1 MTMYDQ
7 YFDRRESYTTTE
19 VLRRAYALGVASVC
33 GDPDDGAYDRL
44 KERSPDTYDRSIV
57 ELAYE
62 EGRAEALELEATAE
76 TREEIWNRLVE
87 TTLDPGTTDGA
98 DLPKGLPDLLS
109 RGKGEEAS
117 PAAGPPERLD
127 LPSFLRR

>member
-1 MTMYDQ
+1 MYDR
-7 YFDRRESYTTTE
+7 YFEERETYTTTE

-62 EGRAEALELEATAE
+62 EGRAEALELEATVE
-76 TREEIWNRLVE
+76 DDEEIWGRLVE
-87 TTLDPGTTDGA
+87 TTLDPGATDGE
-98 DLPKGLPDLLS
+98 DLPEGLPDLLS
-109 RGKGEEAS
+109 RGEGS
-117 PAAGPPERLD
+117 GPAAGLPERLD

>member
-1 MTMYDQ
+1 MTMYDR
-7 YFDRRESYTTTE
+7 YFDEREEYTTEE

-33 GDPDDGAYDRL
+33 GDPDDGAYERL

-62 EGRAEALELEATAE
+62 EGRAEALELEATVGDD
-76 TREEIWNRLVE
+76 EEIWDRLVE

-98 DLPKGLPDLLS
+98 DLPAGLPDLLS
-109 RGKGEEAS
+109 REGTAG
-117 PAAGPPERLD
+117 PAADLPEHLD

>member
-7 YFDRRESYTTTE
+7 YFDQRETYTTTE

-33 GDPDDGAYDRL
+33 GDPDDETYDRL

-62 EGRAEALELEATAE
+62 EGRAEALELEATVG
-76 TREEIWNRLVE
+76 TREEIWDRLVE
-87 TTLDPGTTDGA
+87 TTLDPETTDGT
-98 DLPKGLPDLLS
+98 DLPEGLPDLLS
-109 RGKGEEAS
+109 RGNREEAG

>member
-1 MTMYDQ
+1 MYDRH
-7 YFDRRESYTTTE
+7 FDERETYTTAE

-33 GDPDDGAYDRL
+33 GDPDDGAYERL

-62 EGRAEALELEATAE
+62 EGRAEALELEATVE
-76 TREEIWNRLVE
+76 DGEEIWDRLVE
-87 TTLDPGTTDGA
+87 TTLDPEATDGT
-98 DLPKGLPDLLS
+98 DLPGRLPELLS
-109 RGKGEEAS
+109 REEGS
-117 PAAGPPERLD
+117 GPAAGLPERLD